1 MMDANDI
8 AEKGN
13 LPSGINEKGS
23 QLANDHNLTETPT
36 KTSTSWIPRIKLN
49 RRQKVILAIASVYY
63 PVLVWSIIKGR
74 TRVDLINPSGTT
86 TSDAYLE
93 GLSGQGWSFTTM
105 QDRIDQPTGEQGVFF
120 SQRLNAEHHK
130 KGEKHGDHHKHHRPP
145 FRHIT
150 PAQAEEIFFKV
161 PNNDSAAA
169 ALLRY
174 TSTEH
179 MAGTGNDHLSA
190 LSLKAEWEAHL
201 GLPYSAP
208 FENVFDAGSVENQ
221 AAVRGLEN
229 ATQSQVWVDTYYPIM
244 NTPVSRSLDILLP
257 EGNGLIEWSATLRE
271 EIVEGDPTSVLRDEV
286 AVFHGLSVS
295 GDVTAPILFV
305 GYGTKRDFEDLERA
319 GIDAKGTIVLVKY
332 GKVFRGLKV
341 KAAQEAGALG
351 CLIYSDPGDD
361 GEITIDNGY
370 EVYPNGPARN
380 PSSVQRGSV
389 QFLSSYPGDPS
400 TPGYPAYANATR
412 VEGGNQPS
420 IPSLPISYADALP
433 LLKTLEGKGKLAREV
448 GQSGDWPGG
457 LKDVEYF
464 TGPSEKQVRFI
475 NEVDTKVTPIWNVFA
490 TIPGHIRDEVVVIG
504 NHRDAWVLGGADPS
518 SGSASVNEIM
528 RGFSALLEK
537 GWKPL
542 RTIVIASWDAE
553 EYGLIGS
560 TEWCEDFGDWLGK
573 HVVAYL
579 NVDVSVAGS
588 NLGMS
593 ASPSLAHLMRHAA
606 MQVEH
611 PTDKNRSLYSMQDG
625 GDWNTFNLEVKG
637 LSTDIDYEEMFASEL
652 KVKALGSGSDY
663 TAFLQRYGVASTD
676 MGYGFGPN
684 DPVYHYHSYVLLLV
698 DYTSRSFFTVSIY
711 DSYTWQEKYGDPG
724 FHRHTAAAKMLGLMA
739 LRVANDIVLPLNISQ
754 YSLELSSYLEKISSI
769 AASMGVT
776 DQLDFASLHE
786 SILKVQNASSALDNQ
801 AADALKRLSKLVS
814 EIPHHGHGHHGK
826 GFKASWRKA
835 VRLLKSTLGIQVRP
849 FHHEQQS
856 IHTYEGNAL
865 QTRGHHGKQSDSGH
879 KHKHGKGK
887 HPHHGHKRPHM
898 PMPDPKKVKAIK
910 QVLLE
915 IRGINQ
921 KLAHYESGFLSKDGL
936 KDREWYLH
944 KGTAPGKWLGYGATT
959 FPALTEGTL
968 PATFI
973 SQNNPP

>member
-1 MMDANDI
+1 MDSNDI
-8 AEKGN
+8 AEKGT
-13 LPSGINEKGS
+13 LPSDMNEKGP
-23 QLANDHNLTETPT
+23 NLPLDTSESPV
-36 KTSTSWIPRIKLN
+36 KTYTSWIPRIKTN
-49 RRQKVILAIASVYY
+49 RQQKVILALACVYY
-63 PVLVWSIIKGR
+63 PFLAWSVYKGR
-74 TRVDLINPSGTT
+74 TRVDLVNPAGTASV
-86 TSDAYLE
+86 SDAYLE

-120 SQRLNAEHHK
+120 SQSLDHEHHK
-130 KGEKHGDHHKHHRPP
+130 GDKHKHGDHKHHRPP

-150 PAQAEEIFFKV
+150 PSQAEEIFFKV

-169 ALLRY
+169 
-174 TSTEH
+174 EH

-190 LSLKAEWEAHL
+190 LNLKAEWEAYL

-208 FENVFDAGSVENQ
+208 YENVFEAGSAENQ

-244 NTPVSRSLDILLP
+244 NKPVSRSLDILLP

-271 EIVEGDPTSVLRDEV
+271 DIVEGDPTSVLRDEV

-295 GDVTAPILFV
+295 GNVTAPILFV

-400 TPGYPAYANATR
+400 TPGYPAYKNATR

-518 SGSASVNEIM
+518 SGTASVNEIM

-542 RTIVIASWDAE
+542 RTIVVSSFDAE
-553 EYGLIGS
+553 EMGLIGS

-573 HVVAYL
+573 NVVAYL
-579 NVDVSVAGS
+579 NVDVSVSGS

-611 PTDKNRSLYSMQDG
+611 PTDKNRSLWSMQDG
-625 GDWNTFNLEVKG
+625 GDWNTFNQEIKG
-637 LSTDIDYEEMFASEL
+637 LSADIDYEEMFASEL

-684 DPVYHYHSYVLLLV
+684 DPVYHYHS
-698 DYTSRSFFTVSIY
+698 IY

-724 FHRHTAAAKMLGLMA
+724 FHRHVAAAKVLGLMA

-754 YSLELSSYLEKISSI
+754 YSLELSTYLEKVSSI
-769 AASMGVT
+769 AAGMGVT
-776 DQLDFASLHE
+776 DQLDFAKLHE
-786 SILKVQNASSALDNQ
+786 NIIELQNASSALDNQ
-801 AADALKRLSKLVS
+801 AADALKRLSKL
-814 EIPHHGHGHHGK
+814 IPEVPHRRHGRHCK
-826 GFKASWRKA
+826 GVKGLWRKA
-835 VRLLKSTLGIQVRP
+835 VRLVKSALGIQGRP
-849 FHHEQQS
+849 SHYEQKFQDPK
-856 IHTYEGNAL
+856 GNAL
-865 QTRGHHGKQSDSGH
+865 QTRARHHGKHPESGH
-879 KHKHGKGK
+879 KNKHGKGK

-915 IRGINQ
+915 IRAINQ
-921 KLAHYESGFLSKDGL
+921 KLAHYESGFLSKEGL

-959 FPALTEGTL
+959 FPALTEALTIEKSTSLAQKEANELAEMIGKMAERL
-968 PATFI
+968 HAA
-973 SQNNPP
+973 

>member
-1 MMDANDI
+1 MDSNDF

-13 LPSGINEKGS
+13 LPSSIDEKGLHS
-23 QLANDHNLTETPT
+23 TADIPETPA
-36 KTSTSWIPRIKLN
+36 KSYTSWIPRIKTN
-49 RRQKVILAIASVYY
+49 RSQKVLLAVACVYY
-63 PVLVWSIIKGR
+63 PFLAWSVYKGR
-74 TRVDLINPSGTT
+74 TRVDLVSASGTT
-86 TSDAYLE
+86 SASDAYLQ
-93 GLSGQGWSFTTM
+93 GLSEQGWSFATM
-105 QDRIDQPTGEQGVFF
+105 LDRIDKPTGEQGVFF
-120 SQRLNAEHHK
+120 SQTVEDKHHK
-130 KGEKHGDHHKHHRPP
+130 GDKHGDHKRHGPP
-145 FRHIT
+145 FRHIS

-169 ALLRY
+169 ALFRY

-190 LSLKAEWEAHL
+190 LSLKAEWESYL

-208 FENVFDAGSVENQ
+208 HENVFEAGSAENQ
-221 AAVRGLEN
+221 AAVRGLQN
-229 ATQSQVWVDTYYPIM
+229 ATQPQVWVDTYYPIM
-244 NTPVSRSLDILLP
+244 NTPVSRSVDILLP
-257 EGNGLIEWSATLRE
+257 GGNGLIEWSATLRE
-271 EIVEGDPTSVLRDEV
+271 DIVEGDPTSVLRDEV

-295 GDVTAPILFV
+295 GNVTAPLLFV

-361 GEITIDNGY
+361 GEMTIENGFD
-370 EVYPNGPARN
+370 VYPDGPARN

-433 LLKTLEGKGKLAREV
+433 LLKTLEGKGKLAQEV

-464 TGPSEKQVRFI
+464 TGPSEKQIRFI

-528 RGFSALLEK
+528 RGFSALLER

-542 RTIVIASWDAE
+542 RTIMIASWDAE

-560 TEWCEDFGDWLGK
+560 TEWCEDFGAWLSK
-573 HVVAYL
+573 NVVAYL
-579 NVDVSVAGS
+579 NVDVSVSGS
-588 NLGMS
+588 NLGLS

-611 PTDKNRSLYSMQDG
+611 PTDKDRTLWSMQDG
-625 GDWNTFNLEVKG
+625 GDWKTFNLVKG
-637 LSTDIDYEEMFASEL
+637 LSADIDYEEMFASEL

-684 DPVYHYHSYVLLLV
+684 DPVYHYHSYVLSLAGCTCADTPPTASTTPILGRKSMA
-698 DYTSRSFFTVSIY
+698 TPASI
-711 DSYTWQEKYGDPG
+711 D
-724 FHRHTAAAKMLGLMA
+724 M
-739 LRVANDIVLPLNISQ
+739 
-754 YSLELSSYLEKISSI
+754 
-769 AASMGVT
+769 
-776 DQLDFASLHE
+776 
-786 SILKVQNASSALDNQ
+786 
-801 AADALKRLSKLVS
+801 
-814 EIPHHGHGHHGK
+814 
-826 GFKASWRKA
+826 
-835 VRLLKSTLGIQVRP
+835 
-849 FHHEQQS
+849 
-856 IHTYEGNAL
+856 
-865 QTRGHHGKQSDSGH
+865 
-879 KHKHGKGK
+879 
-887 HPHHGHKRPHM
+887 
-898 PMPDPKKVKAIK
+898 
-910 QVLLE
+910 
-915 IRGINQ
+915 
-921 KLAHYESGFLSKDGL
+921 
-936 KDREWYLH
+936 
-944 KGTAPGKWLGYGATT
+944 
-959 FPALTEGTL
+959 
-968 PATFI
+968 
-973 SQNNPP
+973 